1 MSLSSLLPIDR
12 VLAWG
17 SSAVLERMP
26 INVLYLHDGERWRTL
41 RRPDEGWHRAESA
54 LDEAVDAVRIEHD
67 TTVYDYWTKS
77 TYDGVLDW

>member
-1 MSLSSLLPIDR
+1 
-12 VLAWG
+12 
-17 SSAVLERMP
+17 MP
-26 INVLYLHDGERWRTL
+26 VNVLYLHDGERWRTL

-54 LDEAVDAVRIEHD
+54 LDEAVGAVRIEHD